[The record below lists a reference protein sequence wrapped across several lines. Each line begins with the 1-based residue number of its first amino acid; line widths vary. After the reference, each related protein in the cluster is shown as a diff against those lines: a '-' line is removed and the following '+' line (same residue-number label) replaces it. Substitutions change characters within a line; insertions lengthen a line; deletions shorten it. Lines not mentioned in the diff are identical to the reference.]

1 MMTLR
6 AISTTSLLVLLAS
19 ACSET
24 RAAER
29 VTERVTVDLDARR
42 LLSGLADPA
51 TPRADRDGTWV
62 LSETRD
68 AVPARWGERVPFA
81 TTLVGRVTV
90 QAGFAVKLLTPTPSD
105 ARVSCE
111 LRLVSSGRD
120 EVLARLEIALADAAH
135 GWTDVAATVE
145 IAPGSAARLEL
156 VADWTGNAAPI
167 AGVQAWIARPR
178 VLAHRGERRNVL
190 VISVDTLRADHLGF
204 HGYERD
210 TSPRLDDFVAR
221 GAFFESAIS
230 TSPWTLPSYGT
241 LFTGLEPTRH
251 LAGISERREAA
262 FGADRDAEGG
272 DYQSLDPGVPTLS
285 ECFGAA
291 GFSTAAFVSN
301 PFLDPASGVDRG
313 FDSYAQYL
321 NRAQAGVEL
330 ASRWIESRGDAPWFA
345 FLHLMDPH
353 APYSPPAP
361 FDTQFTHTALRDLP
375 GGIPSVES
383 LRAAEP
389 DSATRDLLLAAYDGE
404 IAYVD
409 TWIGRLLDR
418 LEALGVLDR
427 TIVVLHADHG
437 EEFWEHGGFEHGH
450 ALHEESLH
458 VPLAFVAPGIVAPGL
473 RVGGRTSTVNAFA
486 TILDLAGVPVP
497 LDLDGVS
504 SAPLLRIGQYG
515 TVRIAPRPCI
525 SESILYGPRERKA
538 WSFGAEKLITN
549 GATDSRFYD
558 LVADPSEGADLA
570 LDRPERVRELSELL
584 LGRARMAERRR
595 AAGSTANFDPER
607 RAELERLGYPGAT
620 DH

>member
-1 MMTLR
+1 MLSLR
-6 AISTTSLLVLLAS
+6 AIATTAPLVLLAS
-19 ACSET
+19 ACGET

-29 VTERVTVDLDARR
+29 ATERVTVQLDAKK
-42 LLSGLADPA
+42 LLSGMADQT
-51 TPRADRDGTWV
+51 TPRADREGTWV
-62 LSETRD
+62 IHETRD
-68 AVPARWGERVPFA
+68 AVAAAWGERVPFA
-81 TTLVGRVTV
+81 TGLAGRVTV
-90 QAGFAVKLLTPTPSD
+90 HAGFAVRLATLTPSD
-105 ARVSCE
+105 ARVSCA

-120 EVLARLEIALADAAH
+120 EVLARLDLALDDATQ
-135 GWTDVAATVE
+135 GWTDLRATVE

-156 VADWTGNAAPI
+156 VADWTSSGAPL
-167 AGVQAWIARPR
+167 AEAQALLARPR
-178 VLAHRGERRNVL
+178 VHAHRGERRNVL

-204 HGYERD
+204 HGYPRD
-210 TSPRLDDFVAR
+210 TSPQLDAFVA
-221 GAFFESAIS
+221 GGTVFESAIS

-251 LAGISERREAA
+251 MAGISLRREAA
-262 FGADRDAEGG
+262 FGSDQDAASG
-272 DYQSLDPGVPTLS
+272 DYQSLDPEVPTLA
-285 ECFGAA
+285 ECFAA
-291 GFSTAAFVSN
+291 ADYSTAAFVSN

-313 FDSYAQYL
+313 FDSFAQYL

-361 FDTQFTHTALRDLP
+361 FDTQFAHTPLRDLP

-389 DSATRDLLLAAYDGE
+389 DRATRDLLIAAYDGE

-409 TWIGRLLDR
+409 AWIGRLLDS
-418 LEALGVLDR
+418 LEASGVLDR

-458 VPLAFVAPGIVAPGL
+458 VPLAFVAPGLVAPGL
-473 RVGGRTSTVNAFA
+473 RVGGRTSTTSVFA

-504 SAPLLRIGQYG
+504 TAPLLRLGERA
-515 TVRIAPRPCI
+515 TARLAPRPCI
-525 SESILYGPRERKA
+525 SESVLYGPRERKA
-538 WSFGAEKLITN
+538 WSFGAEKIITN
-549 GATDSRFYD
+549 GAAESQFYD
-558 LVADPSEGADLA
+558 LVADPDEGADLA
-570 LDRPERVRELSELL
+570 SERQNRVRELRELL
-584 LGRARMAERRR
+584 LGRARGAARRR
-595 AAGSTANFDPER
+595 ELGSAATFDPDR
-607 RAELERLGYPGAT
+607 RAELERLGYPGTT